1 MGSGFRFIFHVHI
14 QNNLEPK
21 MKSLLFLLS
30 LLFFGCDTLTIEE
43 LSEEVKQN
51 MIEHFSE
58 NDDVMD
64 VKIVDFSLVH
74 KGGGMNIKEL
84 LN

>member
-21 MKSLLFLLS
+21 MKKLLFLLS
-30 LLFFGCDTLTIEE
+30 LLFFSCDTLTIEE
-43 LSEEVKQN
+43 LAEEVKQN

-64 VKIVDFSLVH
+64 VKIVDFRLVH
-74 KGGGMNIKEL
+74 KGVGERI
-84 LN
+84 